1 MATFNPDRA
10 HAIREQLIN
19 HAAEKRALRPRLAL
33 AIGLVVAG
41 AVAGAGISAGAFAA
55 SGTLTFVQPSGVP
68 TPDLPP
74 AVAAPPGV
82 IPGEPIIALLG
93 QPLSVNVDGPLE
105 LSLEDRPAAATHA
118 RVTITPTSAGQLIYG
133 TDPGGNNPSGSWNDA
148 DINSVASR
156 HGEPS
161 TWYDF
166 PLDDTVRTLFLTPT
180 QFTGIVTVQ
189 FVSHVPTTPGVNEN
203 GETFGSGG
211 ANSPDGMDLVA
222 VIGTAPDG
230 TQVEGYARS
239 SDLDAFS
246 PDRPGQPQSPKEAL
260 RWQEE
265 RDAKYPNGW
274 DIPVF
279 TSDGTTP
286 LGTFHVGG

>member
-10 HAIREQLIN
+10 DAIREQLIN
-19 HAAEKRALRPRLAL
+19 HAAEKPGLRHRILL

-55 SGTLTFVQPSGVP
+55 SGTLTFAQPSGMSI
-68 TPDLPP
+68 PDLPP
-74 AVAAPPGV
+74 AVSAPPGV
-82 IPGEPIIALLG
+82 TPGEPIIALLG
-93 QPLSVNVDGPLE
+93 QPLSLNVDALLE
-105 LSLEDRPAAATHA
+105 ISLEDRPAAATHA
-118 RVTITPTSAGQLIYG
+118 RVTITPTSAGHLTFG

-148 DINSVASR
+148 DINNEAYLQR
-156 HGEPS
+156 EPS

-166 PLDDTVRTLFLTPT
+166 PLDDTVTTLFLTPT
-180 QFTGIVTVQ
+180 GFTGIVTVQ
-189 FVSHVPTTPGVNEN
+189 FVTHVPTTPGVNEN

-211 ANSPDGMDLVA
+211 ADSPDGTDLVA

-239 SDLDAFS
+239 SDLNAFG
-246 PDRPGQPQSPKEAL
+246 PDHPGQPQNPDEAL

-279 TSDGTTP
+279 TSDGTTQI
-286 LGTFHVGG
+286 GVFHISN